1 VLDWF
6 ALTPEF
12 QAIIEQGYEV
22 IYSPQ
27 KNGDN
32 AWPRVRLGD
41 VAEIIMGQSPKSE
54 YYNTTGDG
62 MPFLQGNRTFG
73 MKYPTFDTFT
83 TSLTKKAEPND
94 IIMSVRAPV
103 GEVNITPITMCLG
116 RGVCALRMK
125 NKEQEFL
132 YYLIKANIH
141 KLLNKQSGTIFGSVN
156 HKDIYNLDIHLPP
169 LSIQRAIAATL
180 SCMDD
185 KIEMNNRINA
195 NLEAQAQAI
204 FKSWFD
210 SQGDKSWKY
219 GKLSDIA
226 MVNPQRNLKKGVHAP
241 YLEMAN
247 LPTHGS
253 FPSNWETK
261 IFSGG
266 MKFKNGDTI
275 LARITPCLENGKTAY
290 INFMKEGEIGYGS
303 TEYIVLSAKDGYPNE
318 VLYFLARTE
327 DFRNYAIKNMTGTSG
342 RQRVSADIIER
353 YKIKIPPK
361 EAIDKYRTLFNSYM
375 SIIRRNSL
383 ESRTLAAI
391 RDALLPRLMSGEIEV
406 KE

>member
-1 VLDWF
+1 MGSKW
-6 ALTPEF
+6 
-12 QAIIEQGYEV
+12 Q
-22 IYSPQ
+22 
-27 KNGDN
+27 N
-32 AWPRVRLGD
+32 VRLGD
-41 VAEIIMGQSPKSE
+41 VVLEVIDNRGKTPPCVTNGE
-54 YYNTTGDG
+54 YE
-62 MPFLQGNRTFG
+62 L
-73 MKYPTFDTFT
+73 
-83 TSLTKKAEPND
+83 
-94 IIMSVRAPV
+94 I
-103 GEVNITPITMCLG
+103 EVNAISATNKFPQYRDVKKFVTRKIYETWFRKGHPKIGDILIPTVGTLGSVSYVNENRGCIAQNLIALRTKSDKCLG
-116 RGVCALRMK
+116 
-125 NKEQEFL
+125 EYL
-132 YYLIKANIH
+132 YYHLCNSMERQR
-141 KLLNKQSGTIFGSVN
+141 LL
-156 HKDIYNLDIHLPP
+156 NLDIGGVQPSIKVPHLLDLEIIIPP
-169 LSIQRAIAATL
+169 LSTQRAIAATL
-180 SCMDD
+180 SCLDD
-185 KIEMNNRINA
+185 KIELNNCINA

-204 FKSWFD
+204 FESWFD

-219 GKLSDIA
+219 RKLSDIA

-247 LPTHGS
+247 LSTHGS

-303 TEYIVLSAKDGYPNE
+303 TEYIVLSAKDSYPNE

-361 EAIDKYRTLFNSYM
+361 EVVDKYRALFNLYM
-375 SIIRRNSL
+375 SIIRENSF

-391 RDALLPRLMSGEIEV
+391 RDALLPRLMSGEIEI